1 NGSGQTVTVTGDHF
15 RNGMSVLFD
24 APNGV
29 WTWYDGGAI
38 TLHSDTSFTVKAM
51 IDKAGL
57 WAITVHNADGT
68 ESHEVQF
75 NVVAPNAPNCGSS
88 LSRSRPAPASSA
100 FVMTCGSRGG
110 ALSAPCG
117 RASRLVGG
125 LSRSLFTFPRTNL
138 RDALPSRNLESLIR
152 PRLVVEVRRG

>member
-1 NGSGQTVTVTGDHF
+1 MPFSRRNILLTSTIVIGLALTTACSKDSNDPSSNNPSAPSPSPSPSPSSGAPHISSLSPNTPIANGSAQTMTVSGDHF

-57 WAITVHNADGT
+57 WDITVHNADGA
-68 ESHEVQF
+68 ESNEMRF
-75 NVVAPNAPNCGSS
+75 NVVAPNA
-88 LSRSRPAPASSA
+88 
-100 FVMTCGSRGG
+100 
-110 ALSAPCG
+110 
-117 RASRLVGG
+117 
-125 LSRSLFTFPRTNL
+125 TN
-138 RDALPSRNLESLIR
+138 
-152 PRLVVEVRRG
+152 